1 MVSPETPVSPIIESL
16 EAENTRLRARI
27 DVLEAEQASASRG
40 GAGTAEHR
48 QRQILK
54 DETEDMPNDLGDR
67 SRDTLDKL
75 ARSLVY
81 ALIESIDA
89 TADAISAAAQTAFDE
104 RPERRAPRKV
114 EKAHEQNRTS
124 ANDVGAS
131 LASGPALAFG
141 QPGTR
146 GTSFPRRVS
155 RRGEAGSKA
164 APARDSRQSLASQ
177 RD

>member
-1 MVSPETPVSPIIESL
+1 MTMVSPETPVSPTIESL

-27 DVLEAEQASASRG
+27 DALEAEQASTSRG

-54 DETEDMPNDLGDR
+54 DETEDMLNDLGDR

-75 ARSLVY
+75 TRGLVY

-114 EKAHEQNRTS
+114 EKAHEQIRTS
-124 ANDVGAS
+124 ANDVAAS
-131 LASGPALAFG
+131 VASGLRSALDNPERVVHRFLDAYHDERLAARRRR
-141 QPGTR
+141 R
-146 GTSFPRRVS
+146 GT
-155 RRGEAGSKA
+155 ADKA
-164 APARDSRQSLASQ
+164 
-177 RD
+177 